1 MTTSLPGT
9 NLNPLDSPSTHNA
22 IAIGGRSWPLTD
34 QGGGYVKIVG
44 AGTPRVLDIRAGHGQ
59 TGATVLYKG
68 ETLSKF
74 TIEFYL
80 VETSDWDEWF
90 DFRPVLAKPPVG
102 AAAKSLP
109 VYHPY
114 LTTLGIDAIL
124 VEDEGQPEEVDDT
137 GLHKVAVKVVQWK
150 KPTPTL
156 GLPTGASQ
164 TEFPT
169 PMDGALKKI
178 EQNNA
183 RIDAL
188 AGGG

>member
-44 AGTPRVLDIRAGHGQ
+44 AGAPRVLDIRAGHGQ

-68 ETLSKF
+68 ETLSEF
-74 TIEFYL
+74 SIDFYL

-102 AAAKSLP
+102 AAAKALP

-114 LTTLGIDAIL
+114 LATLGIDAIL
-124 VEDEGQPEEVDDT
+124 VMDEGQPEEVDET
-137 GLHKVAVKVVQWK
+137 GLHKVSVKVVQWK
-150 KPTPTL
+150 KPTPTI
-156 GLPTGASQ
+156 GLPKGASQ

-169 PMDGALKKI
+169 PQTAGEKKLQQLGA
-178 EQNNA
+178 EYDN
-183 RIDAL
+183 L
-188 AGGG
+188 AGQ